1 MPGTIERYT
10 TSLAALQVEREIAV
24 RLIIISGRSGSGKST
39 ALNQLED
46 EGFYCIDNLPASLL
60 PSLVEKTGG
69 EEFSLFQ
76 GIAVC
81 IDARNAWK
89 DLKNFRQILELL
101 PSGVATQVLFPDAQ
115 DTNLI
120 QRFGETRRRHPL
132 STESIPLAEAIDK
145 ERELLE
151 PISSSAS
158 LVLDTSQMTVYELR
172 DAIKQRLL
180 GSSTG
185 TMSIFVQSFGF
196 KRGVPSDA
204 DLVFDVR
211 MLPNPHWVKELR
223 LKTGLD
229 PEVQQFLEAQPMTA
243 ELYEDLRRYLDS
255 WLPRYREGNRSYMNI
270 ALGCTG
276 GQHRS
281 VYLANRLFQYYREQ
295 FPAIHIRHRE
305 LQ

>member
-1 MPGTIERYT
+1 M
-10 TSLAALQVEREIAV
+10 

-60 PSLVEKTGG
+60 PALVEKTSGD
-69 EEFSLFQ
+69 EFHLFQ
-76 GIAVC
+76 GTAVC

-89 DLKNFRQILELL
+89 DLKNFRAILESL
-101 PSGVATQVLFPDAQ
+101 PSSVDTQVLFLNAQ
-115 DTNLI
+115 EVTLL

-145 ERELLE
+145 ERGLLE
-151 PISSSAS
+151 PISASAS
-158 LVLDTSQMTVYELR
+158 LVLDTSQMTIYELR

-180 GSSTG
+180 GTDTG
-185 TMSIFVQSFGF
+185 SMSILVQSFGF
-196 KRGVPSDA
+196 KRGVPADA

-223 LKTGLD
+223 LKSGLD
-229 PEVQQFLEAQPMTA
+229 TEVQEFLESQPMTA
-243 ELYEDLRRYLDS
+243 ELYGDICHYLDN
-255 WLPRYREGNRSYMNI
+255 WLPHYREGNRSYLNI
-270 ALGCTG
+270 SLGCTG

-281 VYLANRLFQYYREQ
+281 VYLADQLFQHYKKQY
-295 FPAIHIRHRE
+295 PTIHVRHRE

>member
-1 MPGTIERYT
+1 M
-10 TSLAALQVEREIAV
+10 

-60 PSLVEKTGG
+60 PALVEKTSGA
-69 EEFSLFQ
+69 EFHLFQ
-76 GIAVC
+76 GTAVC

-89 DLKNFRQILELL
+89 DLKNFQAILESL
-101 PSGVATQVLFPDAQ
+101 PSSVDTQVLFLDAQ
-115 DTNLI
+115 EATLL

-145 ERELLE
+145 ERGLLE
-151 PISSSAS
+151 PISASAS
-158 LVLDTSQMTVYELR
+158 LVLDTSQMTIYELR
-172 DAIKQRLL
+172 DAVRQRLL
-180 GSSTG
+180 GTDTG
-185 TMSIFVQSFGF
+185 SMSILVQSFGF
-196 KRGVPSDA
+196 KRGVPADA

-223 LKTGLD
+223 LKSGLD
-229 PEVQQFLEAQPMTA
+229 TEVQEFLESQPMTA
-243 ELYEDLRRYLDS
+243 ELYDDICHYLDN

-270 ALGCTG
+270 SLGCTG

-281 VYLANRLFQYYREQ
+281 VYLADKLFERYRKQY
-295 FPAIHIRHRE
+295 PTTHVRHRE

>member
-1 MPGTIERYT
+1 M
-10 TSLAALQVEREIAV
+10 

-39 ALNQLED
+39 ALHQLED
-46 EGFYCIDNLPASLL
+46 EGFYCIDNLPVSLL
-60 PSLVEKTGG
+60 PALMQKTGG
-69 EEFSLFQ
+69 EEFRLFQ
-76 GIAVC
+76 GTAVC

-89 DLKNFRQILELL
+89 DLENFRTILDSL
-101 PSGVATQVLFPDAQ
+101 PSSVDTQVLFLDAQ
-115 DTNLI
+115 VVTLL

-132 STESIPLAEAIDK
+132 STETMPLAEAIDR

-180 GSSTG
+180 GTSAGS
-185 TMSIFVQSFGF
+185 MSILIQSFGF
-196 KRGVPSDA
+196 KRGVPADA

-223 LKTGLD
+223 LKSGLEA
-229 PEVQQFLEAQPMTA
+229 EVREFLESQSMTM
-243 ELYEDLRRYLDS
+243 ELYHDICSYLDK
-255 WLPRYREGNRSYMNI
+255 WLPRYQEGNRSYMNI
-270 ALGCTG
+270 SLGCTG

-281 VYLANRLFQYYREQ
+281 VYLADRLFHHYREQ
-295 FPAIHIRHRE
+295 YPTIHIRHRE